1 MIREI
6 MMPLAVGLALFLF
19 GMQIMRIGLTNLA
32 GDRIKDAVIK
42 FTKTPVH
49 GMLIGTIATALVQ
62 SSSAITVLTIGLVNA
77 RLITFPQTIGIIL
90 GANIGTSFTTELIA
104 LKISDY
110 AVPML
115 VLGTIGFLT
124 RHHLSRCIG
133 LFFAG
138 FGCIFMGMETMQ
150 VIVFPLKSA
159 GFFDQLLLSTSG
171 PLMGI
176 AAGTVITAIIQSS
189 SATTAMVMSLMDG
202 ATMPLH
208 VGIAIVLGANIGT
221 CITAYIASIGGI
233 PAAKQVAWVHILLNV
248 LGALLFIPVIPWL
261 AQASVYLTQIP
272 AIQIAHAQTIFNI
285 ASSLLA
291 LPFVGILAKLA
302 TWIAPQPKQ

>member
-133 LFFAG
+133 LFFCWFRMYFYGDGDHAG
-138 FGCIFMGMETMQ
+138 DRFSVKKCGLFRPVVALYLRSSDGHRCRYGDHGDHSKQQRNHRDGHELDGWRNDAPACWNRHCTRCQYRNVHNRIYREHWRNPGGQTGSLGTYSAECPWRTSFHTRH
-150 VIVFPLKSA
+150 PLV
-159 GFFDQLLLSTSG
+159 G
-171 PLMGI
+171 P
-176 AAGTVITAIIQSS
+176 
-189 SATTAMVMSLMDG
+189 SLRLPD
-202 ATMPLH
+202 
-208 VGIAIVLGANIGT
+208 ANTGNPNRSCT
-221 CITAYIASIGGI
+221 D
-233 PAAKQVAWVHILLNV
+233 HI
-248 LGALLFIPVIPWL
+248 
-261 AQASVYLTQIP
+261 
-272 AIQIAHAQTIFNI
+272 
-285 ASSLLA
+285 
-291 LPFVGILAKLA
+291 
-302 TWIAPQPKQ
+302 